1 MVHALKKVKPWLS
14 PEGYILVIHDL
25 VDPPRIEI
33 HNQNQQHYAGQLFS
47 KDGFENQRMA
57 DQAIDQVVQEG
68 LFSSSQSQIF
78 ENYDRADSLTSLL
91 DWLAETWESTYMT
104 DGTKRKIDDLVE
116 QMGWESEVVLHMLT
130 RIVKLDPA

>member
-14 PEGYILVIHDL
+14 PEGHILVIHDL
-25 VDPPRIEI
+25 VDPPRIEV
-33 HNQNQQHYAGQLFS
+33 HNQNQQLYAGQLFS
-47 KDGFENQRMA
+47 DNGFENQRMA

-68 LFSSSQSQIF
+68 LFSSSQPHIF